1 MSVEPTAPLPRRA
14 EERFRALQAE
24 FRLSVPDEKKFPA
37 GELPEFAFLGRS
49 NVGKSSLINALCGRK
64 NLARVGKTPGK
75 TRLANFYEVRLRP
88 TAEGSTADDDR
99 LLMFVDF
106 PGYGFAKV
114 SQSEKLSWHKMIDRY
129 VLKRDPLQAVVL
141 LIDSR
146 RDPGEEEIA
155 LVQYLRPA
163 RIIIAVTK
171 SDKIPKA
178 QMAAARK
185 RIAGALQLKQANV
198 LLTST
203 ADAKIGV
210 GALRDELCMLAYPE

>member
-1 MSVEPTAPLPRRA
+1 MSVEQHPTLARHVT
-14 EERFRALQAE
+14 ERFRALQAE
-24 FRLSVPDEKKFPA
+24 FRLSVPDEKKFPV

-88 TAEGSTADDDR
+88 TLEGATAEDDR

-114 SQSEKLSWHKMIDRY
+114 SQSEKASWHKMIDRY
-129 VLKRDPLQAVVL
+129 VLKRDALQAVVL

-146 RDPGEEEIA
+146 RDPGEEEVA
-155 LVQYLRPA
+155 LVRYLKPA
-163 RIIIAVTK
+163 RILIAVTK

-178 QMAAARK
+178 QMLAAKK
-185 RIAGALQLKQANV
+185 RIASALHLKPAQV
-198 LLTST
+198 LMTST
-203 ADAKIGV
+203 ADSKIGV
-210 GALRDELCMLAYPE
+210 GMLRDELCTMAYPE